1 MQGLDHDDGDDG
13 NDNDCYKSHPD
24 VRDDDDYGE
33 NDDDENNDLKV
44 TQSPPVTI
52 RAAGS
57 QASGGA
63 GAPLKDII
71 G

>member
-1 MQGLDHDDGDDG
+1 MLQGLEHDDGDDG

-24 VRDDDDYGE
+24 VSEDGDYA
-33 NDDDENNDLKV
+33 ENNDLKV

-57 QASGGA
+57 QASGGV
-63 GAPLKDII
+63 GGPLKDII

>member
-13 NDNDCYKSHPD
+13 NDCYKSHPD
-24 VRDDDDYGE
+24 VSDDGDDDG
-33 NDDDENNDLKV
+33 DDGENNDLKV

-57 QASGGA
+57 QASGGE
-63 GAPLKDII
+63 GGPLKDII

>member
-1 MQGLDHDDGDDG
+1 MLQGLEHDDGDDG
-13 NDNDCYKSHPD
+13 NANYCYKSHPD
-24 VRDDDDYGE
+24 VSDDGDDDGDYG
-33 NDDDENNDLKV
+33 ENNDLKV

-57 QASGGA
+57 QASGREG
-63 GAPLKDII
+63 GPLKDII